1 MTLGHAT
8 VGEWPAGSDARE
20 PSTEPAPATWSAWT
34 AAIGTRAAPQLQVL
48 VDLVP
53 TLTSA
58 MLCTTD
64 GLNLCALGAE
74 EGQVARLAALT
85 SSLYAVSGASVV
97 SRPRSHGAAL
107 DHITLTAGNNLMV
120 VTAIPH
126 ASLGRVLLWAAADDV
141 TLGLLLLAVR
151 QTAER
156 VAAAIGSV
164 AVPGPVD

>member
-1 MTLGHAT
+1 MTLGGAA
-8 VGEWPAGSDARE
+8 VGEWPASSATSE
-20 PSTEPAPATWSAWT
+20 PSTEPSSQTWAAWT
-34 AAIGTRAAPQLQVL
+34 AALGSLAAPQLESL
-48 VDLVP
+48 VELVP

-64 GLNLCALGAE
+64 GLNLCALGVE

-97 SRPRSHGAAL
+97 SRSRSQGTAL
-107 DHITLTAGNNLMV
+107 DHITLVAGDNLMV
-120 VTAIPH
+120 VTAVPH
-126 ASLGRVLLWAAADDV
+126 PSLGRLLLWAAADDV

-156 VAAAIGSV
+156 VAAVVGTAG
-164 AVPGPVD
+164 AQG